1 MRVSVLQELRKD
13 QYSDL
18 RLCGTNLQRGAEP
31 VIGAIRR
38 HLDVGHYHIGTVG
51 AHLADQLLGVPR
63 GGNHV
68 ESAVLEDV
76 NDAFSDDGL
85 VLAHRHPGPSG
96 RVHVATLCDR

>member
-1 MRVSVLQELRKD
+1 MV
-13 QYSDL
+13 
-18 RLCGTNLQRGAEP
+18 C
-31 VIGAIRR
+31 
-38 HLDVGHYHIGTVG
+38 

-63 GGNHV
+63 GRNHL

-85 VLAHRHPGPSG
+85 VLAHRHPRPPG